1 MCRPPEPGE
10 VGEPRPGPSRDGSV
24 VLDIGGD
31 VGALVLQ
38 TAADLA
44 GREIHARPD
53 GGGPPIHTEVRERHL
68 AAGTVYAAVFPSL
81 PAGAWQVLPLE
92 PGAPRRVT
100 IVGGQVTEVR
110 W

>member
-1 MCRPPEPGE
+1 
-10 VGEPRPGPSRDGSV
+10 V

-44 GREIHARPD
+44 GTEIHARPE
-53 GGGPPIHTEVRERHL
+53 GGGPQIHTEVRERHL
-68 AAGTVYAAVFPSL
+68 AGGTVFAAVFPSL
-81 PAGAWQVLPLE
+81 PAGAWHVLPLE
-92 PGAPRRVT
+92 SGAPRPVT
-100 IVGGQVTEVR
+100 IVGGQVTEVS